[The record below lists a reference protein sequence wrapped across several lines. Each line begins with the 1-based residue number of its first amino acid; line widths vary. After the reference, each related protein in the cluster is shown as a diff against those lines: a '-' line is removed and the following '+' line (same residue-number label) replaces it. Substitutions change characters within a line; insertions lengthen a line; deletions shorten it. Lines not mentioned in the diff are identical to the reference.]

1 MLWRL
6 FVPNGCLP
14 FPTRERPMPPLDP
27 DVLDL
32 APSDPALTG
41 YDEQHEWQN
50 ILGQRFLRSRA
61 S

>member
-1 MLWRL
+1 
-6 FVPNGCLP
+6 
-14 FPTRERPMPPLDP
+14 MPPLKP

-41 YDEQHEWQN
+41 YDEQHEWQR